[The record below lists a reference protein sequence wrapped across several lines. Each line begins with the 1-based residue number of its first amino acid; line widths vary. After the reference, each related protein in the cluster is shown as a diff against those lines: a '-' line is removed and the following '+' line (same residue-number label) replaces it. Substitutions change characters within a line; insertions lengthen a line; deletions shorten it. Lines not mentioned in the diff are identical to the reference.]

1 MLDNNLL
8 FSFILSLINIAGFY
22 LIKNNDEKEI
32 DYQGLL
38 MLFSITFVS
47 AFLLKYFSSGDF
59 MKGGSETVLSHSTR
73 APF

>member
-32 DYQGLL
+32 DYQEIL

-47 AFLLKYFSSGDF
+47 AFLLKSFSGGEL

>member
-8 FSFILSLINIAGFY
+8 FSFILSLINISGFY

-32 DYQGLL
+32 NYQEIL

-47 AFLLKYFSSGDF
+47 TFLLKSFSSGDI
-59 MKGGSETVLSHSTR
+59 MKGGTETVLSHSTR

>member
-32 DYQGLL
+32 DYQEVL

-47 AFLLKYFSSGDF
+47 AFLLKSLSSGDL
-59 MKGGSETVLSHSTR
+59 MKGGSDTVLSHSTR

>member
-32 DYQGLL
+32 DYQEIL

-47 AFLLKYFSSGDF
+47 AFLLKSFSSGEL